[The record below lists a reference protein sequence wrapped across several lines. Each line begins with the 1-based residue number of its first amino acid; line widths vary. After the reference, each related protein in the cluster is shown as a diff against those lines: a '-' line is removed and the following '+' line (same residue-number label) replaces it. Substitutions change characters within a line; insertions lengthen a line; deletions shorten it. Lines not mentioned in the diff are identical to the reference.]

1 LICFIFRVIATKE
14 AISRNE
20 GCGATCS
27 CVFVFARVARG
38 CSFFGGKEMNQ
49 RKPLKSM
56 TARISGVLL
65 LSFGATVVPG

>member
-1 LICFIFRVIATKE
+1 MSESEFTELENYQDWFVSIYRVIATQE

-38 CSFFGGKEMNQ
+38 CSFFGGKEMN
-49 RKPLKSM
+49 
-56 TARISGVLL
+56 VE
-65 LSFGATVVPG
+65 PGFMRLGDCQD